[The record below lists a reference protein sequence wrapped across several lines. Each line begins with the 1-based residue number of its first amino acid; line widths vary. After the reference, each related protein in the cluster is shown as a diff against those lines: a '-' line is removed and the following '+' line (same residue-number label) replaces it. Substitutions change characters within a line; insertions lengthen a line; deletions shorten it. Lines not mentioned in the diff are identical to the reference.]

1 LFSAR
6 LDGGGAVM
14 YAIIETGGK
23 QYMVREGDVLKV
35 EKLNYPEGEV
45 IALDKVLAVSFEDG
59 NVEFGKPYLENVKV
73 TAKVLEHGKG
83 PKIRVFKYKPKK
95 NYRRRQGHRQPYTK
109 IQIEKIEK

>member
-1 LFSAR
+1 
-6 LDGGGAVM
+6 M

-23 QYMVREGDVLKV
+23 QYMVHEGDVLAV

-45 IALDKVLAVSFEDG
+45 ISFDRVLAVSKEDG

-73 TAKVLEHGKG
+73 NAKVLEHGKG

-95 NYRRRQGHRQPYTK
+95 NYRKRQGHRQPYTK
-109 IQIEKIEK
+109 IQIEKIMQ